1 MPKMRTPNTPISGDR
16 PRRRW
21 RAADVS
27 AHLDATSRREVSG
40 VLRSLNA
47 MTSTLRI
54 VTWNIHKGIGTDRA
68 YRLDRIVQVLRD
80 LDADVVC
87 LQEVD
92 KGVPRS
98 KYEHQGERLSQELGY
113 AHAALGLNVRVK
125 NGGYGNLILSR
136 HPLEDVHNVD
146 LTVPPKKRRSGLVA
160 RVLAGPPEGWLVA
173 NVHLGLLHMERRV
186 QVRRL
191 LAHLFKDAPPE
202 QALVIAGD
210 WNEWANRL
218 VRNVMLENG
227 FHVARTDARPRE
239 ERTWPSRRPF
249 VSLDKILYRDP
260 VRCHH
265 VACVLDEVTRV
276 ASDHLPLMVELRTPL
291 RQDPDSAPP
300 SAGG

>member
-1 MPKMRTPNTPISGDR
+1 
-16 PRRRW
+16 
-21 RAADVS
+21 
-27 AHLDATSRREVSG
+27 
-40 VLRSLNA
+40 

-54 VTWNIHKGIGTDRA
+54 VTWNIHKGIGTDRS

-92 KGVPRS
+92 EGVPRS
-98 KYEHQGERLSQELGY
+98 DFERQGERLSLELGY
-113 AHAALGLNVRVK
+113 PHAALGLNVRVK
-125 NGGYGNLILSR
+125 DGAYGNLILSR

-160 RVLAGPPEGWLVA
+160 RIRTGPPEGWLLA
-173 NVHLGLLHMERRV
+173 NVHLGLMHMERRV

-191 LAHLFKDAPPE
+191 LAHLFEDARPNQP
-202 QALVIAGD
+202 LVIAGD

-218 VRNVMLENG
+218 VRNVMHEKG
-227 FHVARTDARPRE
+227 FHVARTDARPHE
-239 ERTWPSRRPF
+239 ERTWPSRKPF

-260 VRCHH
+260 IRCHH

-276 ASDHLPLMVELRTPL
+276 ASDHLPLMVELTTPL
-291 RQDPDSAPP
+291 GHTPD
-300 SAGG
+300 